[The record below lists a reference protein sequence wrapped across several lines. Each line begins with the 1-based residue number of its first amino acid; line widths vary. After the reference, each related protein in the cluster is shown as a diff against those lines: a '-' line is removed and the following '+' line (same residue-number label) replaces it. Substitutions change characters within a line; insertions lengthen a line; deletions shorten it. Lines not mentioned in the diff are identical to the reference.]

1 MNLIN
6 YSKFKTILNI
16 TALLVFAQ
24 TSVWAQQPIAKLP
37 DWALGPFVRPAG
49 VNPVISPDST
59 TSFYDPMQKKQLDW
73 ESNDTFNPAAT
84 VKNGKI
90 YVLYRAE
97 DKSGIA
103 IGHRTSRIG
112 LAESSDG
119 ITMKRTGKPVLF
131 PGEDDQQEFE
141 WTGGCEDPR
150 VAVTEDGTYLIL
162 YTQWNKKTPRLGS
175 ATSKDLVH
183 WKKHGPIFQ
192 DAYKGKF
199 HNIASKS
206 ASVLTKLKNGK
217 LVITKH
223 QGKYWLY
230 WGERHVYAATSTNLV
245 DWEPVVNDSGE
256 LKELVSP
263 RNGYFDS
270 DLTECGPPAILTS
283 KGIVLMY
290 NGKNKSG
297 KNADPNYTANSYCAG
312 QMLFSA
318 TDPSKFITRLDQP
331 FMVPTASFEK
341 SGQYPAGTV
350 FIEGLVYFKN
360 KYLLY
365 YGCADSRVA
374 VAVYNPAKK

>member
-1 MNLIN
+1 MNKLQ
-6 YSKFKTILNI
+6 KLL
-16 TALLVFAQ
+16 ALFLFLQIQTFAQ
-24 TSVWAQQPIAKLP
+24 SDAPKPIEKLP
-37 DWALGPFVRPAG
+37 NWALGPFIRPDG
-49 VNPVISPDST
+49 INPVISPDSIS
-59 TSFYDPMQKKQLDW
+59 SFYDPMQKRQVDW
-73 ESNDTFNPAAT
+73 ESNDTFNPAAA

-112 LAESSDG
+112 LAESSNG
-119 ITMKRTGKPVLF
+119 TVMKRTGKPVLF
-131 PGEDDQQEFE
+131 PGADGQEEFE

-150 VAVTEDGTYLIL
+150 VAVTEDGTYLML
-162 YTQWNKKTPRLGS
+162 YTQWNKKTPRIGA
-175 ATSKDLVH
+175 ATSKDLVN

-192 DAYKGKF
+192 DAYDGKF

-206 ASVLTKLKNGK
+206 ASILTTLKNNK

-223 QGKYWLY
+223 KGKYWLY
-230 WGERHVYAATSTNLV
+230 WGERHVYAATSDNLV
-245 DWEPVVNDSGE
+245 DWEPVLNDQGK
-256 LKELVSP
+256 LLELVSP

-283 KGIVLMY
+283 HGIVLMY

-297 KNADPNYTANSYCAG
+297 PNASKEYTANSYCAG

-318 TDPSKFITRLDQP
+318 EDPSKFIERLEKP
-331 FMVPTASFEK
+331 FLIPEAPFEK

-350 FIEGLVYFKN
+350 FIEGLVYHKN
-360 KYLLY
+360 KWFLY

-374 VAVYNPAKK
+374 VAVFDPKTTK